1 MPHLQAG
8 YLAFSL
14 NQAAIQSLRKEGG
27 KAAANVMLILKS
39 ISCRIR
45 PNRPM
50 TWAVFAF
57 LSREMFS
64 SQSSRLQFP
73 TRQMQAFAKAN
84 GQHGVQ
90 TPQNFHLST
99 SSWEPRT
106 RCLCGPGHHV
116 FCTESLSRNEGVLLP
131 GPSFCSQGDLRLQEV
146 MRFTWGHTV
155 TVRGQKSACHTTNLQ
170 QERFSLLP
178 LCRYH
183 SCSPTLSIWLGLERR
198 RGLRKE
204 KGGWK
209 ILFPW
214 FSYID
219 LTLIRLTILRS
230 K

>member
-99 SSWEPRT
+99 SSWEVLGVYVVLGIMSSAQKAWVGMKGSCYLGPHFVAREIWGSKRLCALHGVILSLWEGRSQHAT
-106 RCLCGPGHHV
+106 PQTYSKNGFLSCPSVGIILALPPCL
-116 FCTESLSRNEGVLLP
+116 F
-131 GPSFCSQGDLRLQEV
+131 D
-146 MRFTWGHTV
+146 
-155 TVRGQKSACHTTNLQ
+155 
-170 QERFSLLP
+170 
-178 LCRYH
+178 
-183 SCSPTLSIWLGLERR
+183 
-198 RGLRKE
+198 
-204 KGGWK
+204 
-209 ILFPW
+209 
-214 FSYID
+214 
-219 LTLIRLTILRS
+219 
-230 K
+230 